1 MITKMQ
7 NNKTY
12 HRITAAS
19 LALMLFLSVFLTS
32 FSRTVQADPVPS
44 GNVTA
49 LWDAGHFNQGGKVVE
64 VLKAQ
69 NANGPYVYCVKAAS
83 DLPVQHGGSV
93 IQDTITNSTAAQ
105 KVMGK
110 IKAIIE
116 MPNSTITGCTDWQ
129 ADWGWKADGTEGY
142 IVRQLLIWNEIY
154 KMRDELG
161 SLYCTSDNSAV
172 FKGWDLNSLTS
183 SGYPLVR
190 VAKEIASSFDEPEAY
205 IPSGPTYKATIQNSS
220 SIQYDSSKGVYY
232 VTFDVTVKEIH
243 TGTIGGSFH
252 FKGITGCSVYASGS
266 SSAISTS
273 NTYSVTTSSPSVSF
287 RAEGSYA
294 NMVNAGNGKKG
305 FSVEVEATSSAGN
318 ATLTRVEYGLFKD
331 STDAKNQTFVAPY
344 IESSPKYAG
353 SADEWQ
359 ATTGSYELTKYIR
372 HGDNSTEVEP
382 NIRFR
387 LYSTSYS
394 DYFAAASAGL
404 GWEKTTNS
412 SGKATWS
419 NIPLGNYYLV
429 QVDVPS
435 NTYAMS
441 PNPATVTV
449 SGGTQYGTYYND
461 EIVGYLQINKRVQS
475 TADAAAGTTFANL
488 PAEEG
493 AVFQV
498 WNTNYASYDASPAY
512 MKDTLTTDST
522 GKSNLSKGL
531 PVGTYKIHQTAA
543 GATALMDTSDT
554 TVTISAAHTSSAP
567 NVPNLTNKAYE
578 QNIQIRKVDE
588 ETGTVIPAA
597 NVEFEI
603 YKSDKTTIVPSTS
616 GETTFKTD
624 DNGEANITD
633 LNLTVGTYY
642 IKEKTAPK
650 GYILTN
656 EMQQFTVNKGDSL
669 ITVNGNAL
677 KRVDFADK
685 AVTVELELT
694 KSGQQ
699 LAGSKEVDAGYKDLK
714 GHEFVYADIALKG
727 AQYELYVEADVL
739 DVNGDYR
746 KVNGV
751 ELKAGSLIGTYTT
764 DANGKI
770 TVPGL
775 YLDTTSCKATYKFIE
790 VKAPNGFTI
799 DNTPIVFDLSDD
811 RSDMTVSV
819 IKSDDVVTDKKQSAE
834 LTFEKVGVSY
844 QYDATAKAFV
854 AVEKPLGEAVFGVY
868 TTTDVLAAD
877 GTVALAAD
885 QLIEVIKSD
894 DSGKVVTTADYPLG
908 YDYVI
913 RELEAPEGYVKSETD
928 YTISAKAEDGN
939 NTSKSY
945 TFKLDEPIKNELSRA
960 CLAINKI
967 ADDTKLPMANVE
979 FEVID
984 PKTGDVIEKIVTDK
998 DGKATTKTAIPYDM
1012 TVILRETKT
1021 DEKYELM
1028 ADEEIVINVP
1038 QKNLAE
1044 YGVQN
1049 VTVYN
1054 YLKAEI
1060 AVVKVTNDGTETVM
1074 DGVTFELWKKGENG
1088 AADTLVFTDTTD
1100 DKGELHFYVPVGE
1113 YYLKETSVGKWK
1125 NFTVLADPI
1134 DVSATE
1140 HGKIYNIS
1148 AKDDFTTVIV
1158 EKNDAKNGKP
1168 IGNCGIS
1175 VRNAANITLT
1185 FVWNA
1190 DLGGYVY
1197 CDPTTEGATQVLYT
1211 NNDKDSESY
1220 GKVKILGLEAGSY
1233 EIFEVEA
1240 PEGYRNDSSVLGV
1253 SIDNS
1258 GKPVEVL
1265 HLYDTLKTAE
1275 KDTVIGFTI
1284 CGVLGVTAVAFLALA
1299 AVEII
1304 GRKKRKNS

>member
-1 MITKMQ
+1 MLSSKTK
-7 NNKTY
+7 NKTFY
-12 HRITAAS
+12 RVTSAF
-19 LALMLFLSVFLTS
+19 LAMALFLSVFLTFVS
-32 FSRTVQADPVPS
+32 KTAQADPVPS

-69 NANGPYVYCVKAAS
+69 NENGPYVYCVKAAS
-83 DLPVQHGGSV
+83 DLPIQHGGAV
-93 IQDTITNSTAAQ
+93 TQDIIRNSTAAQ

-110 IKAIIE
+110 IKAIID
-116 MPNSTITGCTDWQ
+116 MPDSTITGCSDWQ
-129 ADWGWKADGTEGY
+129 ADWGWKANGTEGY

-190 VAKEIASSFDEPEAY
+190 VAKEIATSFDAPEAY
-205 IPSGPTYKATIQNSS
+205 IPSGPIYVAQIQNASA
-220 SIQYDSSKGVYY
+220 IQYDASTGKYY
-232 VTFDVTVKEIH
+232 STFSVIVKEKH
-243 TGTIGGSFH
+243 TGTTGGT
-252 FKGITGCSVYASGS
+252 FKFSTISGCSVYPSSS
-266 SSAISTS
+266 SSAVSTS
-273 NTYSVTTSSPSVSF
+273 SEFTVTSSALSF
-287 RAEGSYA
+287 RAEGTYSQMA
-294 NMVNAGNGKKG
+294 NAGSGKKG
-305 FSVEVEATSSAGN
+305 YLVEVAATSGTGN
-318 ATLTRVEYGLFKD
+318 STATRVEYGLFKD

-344 IESSPKYAG
+344 IESSPRFEPDDQA
-353 SADEWQ
+353 WQ
-359 ATTGSYELTKYIR
+359 VTTGNFELTKVLR
-372 HGDNSTEVEP
+372 HSDGSTQPESG
-382 NIRFR
+382 IRFR
-387 LYSTSYS
+387 IYPSAYSSW
-394 DYFAAASAGL
+394 DAATGNRWD
-404 GWEKTTNS
+404 GTTDAN
-412 SGKATWS
+412 GKITFS
-419 NIPLGNYYLV
+419 NLPIGEYKLV
-429 QVDVPS
+429 QVDVPAGTLIM
-435 NTYAMS
+435 N
-441 PNPATVTV
+441 PNPATVTI

-498 WNTNYASYDASPAY
+498 WNTNYASYDAAPAY

-543 GATALMDTSDT
+543 GASALMDTADQ
-554 TVTISAAHTSSAP
+554 TVTITAAHTASAP

-603 YKSDKTTIVPSTS
+603 YKSDKTTIVPSTA

-650 GYILTN
+650 GYVLNDT
-656 EMQQFTVNKGDSL
+656 MQEFTVNKNDTL

-685 AVTVELELT
+685 AVSVELELL

-699 LAGSKEVDAGYKDLK
+699 LSGSKEVDSGYKDLK
-714 GHEFVYADIALKG
+714 GHEFVYADIALSG
-727 AQYELYVEADVL
+727 AQYELYVDTDVL

-751 ELKAGSLIGTYTT
+751 ELKAGALIGTFTT

-770 TVPGL
+770 NVPGL
-775 YLDTTSCKATYKFIE
+775 YLDTTSCKATYRFVE
-790 VKAPNGFTI
+790 VKAPNGFTV
-799 DNTPIVFDLSDD
+799 DTTPIVFDLSDD

-819 IKSDDVVTDKKQSAE
+819 IKSDDVVTDKKQSAVI
-834 LTFEKVGVSY
+834 TFEKVGVSY
-844 QYDATAKAFV
+844 QYDDTAKAFV
-854 AVEKPLGEAVFGVY
+854 PVEKPLADAVFGIY
-868 TTTDVLAAD
+868 TTKDVLAAD
-877 GTVALAAD
+877 GSVALSAD
-885 QLIEVIKSD
+885 QLVEVVKSD
-894 DSGKVVTTADYPLG
+894 ASGKVTTTADYPLG

-913 RELEAPEGYVKSETD
+913 RELEAPEGYMKDDKE

-967 ADDTKLPMANVE
+967 ADDTKLPMQNVE
-979 FEVID
+979 FEILTED
-984 PKTGDVIEKIVTDK
+984 GTLIEKVVTDAQ
-998 DGKATTKTAIPYDM
+998 GKATTKAAIPYDM

-1021 DEKYELM
+1021 DEMYELA
-1028 ADEEIVINVP
+1028 ADTFVRINVM
-1038 QKNLAE
+1038 QTALDA
-1044 YGVQN
+1044 YGIQDY
-1049 VTVYN
+1049 TMIN
-1054 YLKAEI
+1054 YRKAEI
-1060 AVVKVTNDGTETVM
+1060 AVVKLTNDGNETIM

-1088 AADTLVFTDTTD
+1088 AKDELVATEETDA
-1100 DKGELHFYVPVGE
+1100 KGEIHFFVPAGE
-1113 YYLKETSVGKWK
+1113 YYLKETSVGKWT
-1125 NFTVLADPI
+1125 NFVVNPDPI
-1134 DVSATE
+1134 DVSAKD
-1140 HGKIYNIS
+1140 HGKVYNITE
-1148 AKDDFTTVIV
+1148 KDNYTTTIV
-1158 EKNDAKNGKP
+1158 EKNDAKNGNP
-1168 IGNCGIS
+1168 LGHCGIS
-1175 VRNAANITLT
+1175 VKNSAGIVLT
-1185 FVWNA
+1185 FVWNS
-1190 DLGGYVY
+1190 DLNGYVF
-1197 CDPTTEGATQVLYT
+1197 CDPTVEGATQVLYT
-1211 NNDKDSESY
+1211 SENKDSEDF
-1220 GKVKILGLEAGSY
+1220 GKVRILGLAAGKY
-1233 EIFEVEA
+1233 EIYEVEA
-1240 PEGYRNDSSVLGV
+1240 PEGYRNDSAVLGV

-1258 GKPVEVL
+1258 GKEVEVL

-1275 KDTVIGFTI
+1275 KSKTLGYTL
-1284 CGVLGVTAVAFLALA
+1284 CGIFGVSAAAFFALA
-1299 AVEII
+1299 VVELIS
-1304 GRKKRKNS
+1304 RKKRNHS

>member
-69 NANGPYVYCVKAAS
+69 NDSGPYVYCVKAAS

-116 MPNSTITGCTDWQ
+116 MPNSTITGCSDWQ

-172 FKGWDLNSLTS
+172 FKGWDLSSLTS

-205 IPSGPTYKATIQNSS
+205 IPSNPTFMAVIQNSS

-232 VTFDVTVKEIH
+232 ATFDVTVKEKH
-243 TGTIGGSFH
+243 TGTVGGTFH
-252 FKGITGCSVYASGS
+252 FNSINGCNVYPSGS
-266 SSAISTS
+266 SSPVSTS
-273 NTYSVTTSSPSVSF
+273 NSYTVSSSALSF
-287 RAEGSYA
+287 RVEGKYSQ
-294 NMVNAGNGKKG
+294 MISSGGNKQ
-305 FSVEVEATSSAGN
+305 FWISVEATSGTGN
-318 ATLTRVEYGLFKD
+318 QTQTRVEYGLFKD

-344 IESSPKYAG
+344 IESQPKYDG
-353 SADEWQ
+353 DRDSWQ

-372 HGDNSTEVEP
+372 HGDNSTEAEP

-394 DYFAAASAGL
+394 DFYAAQSAGL

-412 SGKATWS
+412 SGKASWS

-498 WNTNYASYDASPAY
+498 WNTNYASYDVAPAY

-656 EMQQFTVNKGDSL
+656 EMQQFTVNKGDSI

-677 KRVDFADK
+677 KRIDFADK

-699 LAGSKEVDAGYKDLK
+699 LAGSKEVDSGYKDLK

-811 RSDMTVSV
+811 RTDMTVSV
-819 IKSDDVVTDKKQSAE
+819 IKSDDVVTDKKQSVE

-885 QLIEVIKSD
+885 QLVEVIKSD

-913 RELEAPEGYVKSETD
+913 RELEAPEGYMKSETD

-1060 AVVKVTNDGTETVM
+1060 AVVKVTNDGTETIM

-1197 CDPTTEGATQVLYT
+1197 CDPTTESATQVLYT

>member
-1 MITKMQ
+1 MLTALTK
-7 NNKTY
+7 NKKL
-12 HRITAAS
+12 RRLTAS
-19 LALMLFLSVFLTS
+19 TLALAIFLSAFMTFWSKAAL
-32 FSRTVQADPVPS
+32 ADPTPVDS
-44 GNVTA
+44 DTVTK

-64 VLKAQ
+64 VLKAG
-69 NANGPYVYCVKAAS
+69 NDSGPYVYCVKASAN
-83 DLPVQHGGSV
+83 LPVEHGGTV
-93 IQDTITNSTAAQ
+93 TRETVQNSSAAQ
-105 KVMGK
+105 KIMGK
-110 IKAIIE
+110 VKAIIE
-116 MPNSTITGCTDWQ
+116 MPDSTITGCTDWQ
-129 ADWGWKADGTEGY
+129 ADWGWKANGTEGY

-154 KMRDELG
+154 KMESELTSAGLYG
-161 SLYCTSDNSAV
+161 SSGV
-172 FKGWDLNSLTS
+172 FRGYDLNSLS
-183 SGYPLVR
+183 STNYPLVR
-190 VAKEIASSFDEPEAY
+190 VAKEIASSFDEPASY
-205 IPSGPTYKATIQNSS
+205 IPSGPTYKTIIQNKSS
-220 SIQYDSSKGVYY
+220 VQYDSSKGVYY
-232 VTFDVTVKEIH
+232 ATFTVTVQENH
-243 TGTIGGSFH
+243 TGSTGGTFH
-252 FKGITGCSVYASGS
+252 FNRINGGNVYLSGS
-266 SSAISTS
+266 STACTTASSF
-273 NTYSVTTSSPSVSF
+273 SVTSSSPSVSF
-287 RAEGSYA
+287 RIEGTYSQ
-294 NMVNAGNGKKG
+294 MISDSGKKK
-305 FSVEVEATSSAGN
+305 FLVTAEATSGN
-318 ATLTRVEYGLFKD
+318 GNSTTSRIEFGLFRD
-331 STDAKNQTFVAPY
+331 STDPNNQTFVAPF
-344 IESSPKYAG
+344 IETRPMLEATG
-353 SADEWQ
+353 SEFEV
-359 ATTGSYELTKYIR
+359 TTGNYELTKVIR
-372 HGDNSTEVEP
+372 HPDGSTTPE
-382 NIRFR
+382 NGIRFR
-387 LYSTSYS
+387 LYNASYT
-394 DYFAAASAGL
+394 DFYAAQSAGV
-404 GWEKTTNS
+404 GWETTTNA
-412 SGKATWS
+412 SGKATWT
-419 NIPLGNYYLV
+419 NIPVGDYKLV

-435 NTYAMS
+435 NTYAMN

-475 TADAAAGTTFANL
+475 TADATAGTTFANL

-498 WNTNYASYDASPAY
+498 WNTNYTSFDAAPAY
-512 MKDTLTTDST
+512 MRDTLTTDAT
-522 GKSNLSKGL
+522 GKSNVSKGL

-543 GATALMDTSDT
+543 GANALMDSQDT
-554 TVTISAAHTSSAP
+554 TVTITASHTASAP
-567 NVPNLTNKAYE
+567 NVSNLTNKAYE

-677 KRVDFADK
+677 KRIDFADK

-699 LAGSKEVDAGYKDLK
+699 LAGSKEVDSGYKDLK

-727 AQYELYVEADVL
+727 AQYELYVETDVL

-751 ELKAGSLIGTYTT
+751 ELKAGTLIGTYTT

-775 YLDTTSCKATYKFIE
+775 YLDTTSCKATYKFVE

-811 RSDMTVSV
+811 RTDMTVSV

-913 RELEAPEGYVKSETD
+913 RELEAPEGYMKSETD
-928 YTISAKAEDGN
+928 YIISAKAEDGN

-967 ADDTKLPMANVE
+967 ANDTKLPMSNVE

-998 DGKATTKTAIPYDM
+998 EGKATTKTAIPYDA
-1012 TVILRETKT
+1012 TIILRETKT

-1028 ADEEIVINVP
+1028 ADEEIRINVP
-1038 QKNLAE
+1038 QKDLNK
-1044 YGVQN
+1044 YGVQD

-1054 YLKAEI
+1054 FLKAEI
-1060 AVVKVTNDGTETVM
+1060 AVVKVTGDGTETIM
-1074 DGVTFELWKKGENG
+1074 DGVEFELWKKGTNG
-1088 AADTLVFTDTTD
+1088 EADTLVFTDTTD
-1100 DKGELHFYVPVGE
+1100 DKGELHFYVPTGE
-1113 YYLKETSVGKWK
+1113 YYLKETSVGKWTK
-1125 NFTVLADPI
+1125 FDIMSDPI
-1134 DVSATE
+1134 DVSASE
-1140 HGKIYNIS
+1140 HEKVYNFKLS
-1148 AKDDFTTVIV
+1148 DDYTTTLVWKHDAKD
-1158 EKNDAKNGKP
+1158 GKP

-1175 VRNAANITLT
+1175 VRNSANIVLT
-1185 FVWNA
+1185 FVWNET
-1190 DLGGYVY
+1190 LGGYVC
-1197 CDPTTEGATQVLYT
+1197 CDANTEGATQVLFT
-1211 NNDKDSESY
+1211 NNDKESAAY
-1220 GKVKILGLEAGSY
+1220 GSVKLLGLENGKY
-1233 EIFEVEA
+1233 EVFEVQA
-1240 PEGYRNDSSVLGV
+1240 PDGYRNDSEVLGV
-1253 SIDNS
+1253 SIENR
-1258 GKPVEVL
+1258 GTVEVL

-1275 KDTVIGFTI
+1275 RDTVIGFCL
-1284 CGVLGVTAVAFLALA
+1284 CGFFGVTGLTFLALA
-1299 AVEII
+1299 LVMLIN
-1304 GRKKRKNS
+1304 RKKRQHN